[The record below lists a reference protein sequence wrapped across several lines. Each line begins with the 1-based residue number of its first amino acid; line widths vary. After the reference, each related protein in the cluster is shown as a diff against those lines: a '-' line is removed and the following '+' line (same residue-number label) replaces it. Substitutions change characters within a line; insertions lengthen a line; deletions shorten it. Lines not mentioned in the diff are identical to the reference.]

1 MIYDKDMKNLPC
13 HSIYVMH
20 LKLVGLTS
28 IDRYLLRKREVERSE
43 TGIKSLIFFRLKTLL
58 GKYQTRSPKN
68 VLSSFVHLYQVIDV
82 I

>member
-28 IDRYLLRKREVERSE
+28 IDRYFLRKREVERSE
-43 TGIKSLIFFRLKTLL
+43 TGIKPLVRGVEGAKPLEAECVSNN
-58 GKYQTRSPKN
+58 Q
-68 VLSSFVHLYQVIDV
+68 
-82 I
+82 

>member
-43 TGIKSLIFFRLKTLL
+43 TGIKPLVRGSRGRSFVRLNVFLII
-58 GKYQTRSPKN
+58 S
-68 VLSSFVHLYQVIDV
+68 SSF
-82 I
+82 